1 MTTATIHIDVP
12 KNLLLKANGGQGQ
25 VYANAQRAK
34 HLRHKGATIGCDWI
48 NQHQP
53 WTPYRFVDV
62 EYEIH
67 YPKRQARADPDNLA
81 PTVKHLVDGLTDAGL
96 WADDDYQH
104 RADPDN
110 LAPTV
115 KHLVDGLTDAG
126 LWADDDYQHLRR
138 RTYTMGPPTRTTGL
152 WRVSIHITPI
162 TR

>member
-1 MTTATIHIDVP
+1 MAGRGRCTRTRSAP
-12 KNLLLKANGGQGQ
+12 N
-25 VYANAQRAK
+25 R
-34 HLRHKGATIGCDWI
+34 GAFIGRDWI
-48 NQHQP
+48 NRHQP
-53 WTPYRFVDV
+53 WQPYSHVDI

-67 YPKRQARADPDNLA
+67 YPKKPA
-81 PTVKHLVDGLTDAGL
+81 
-96 WADDDYQH
+96 

-152 WRVSIHITPI
+152 WRVSIHITPLANEE
-162 TR
+162 TS